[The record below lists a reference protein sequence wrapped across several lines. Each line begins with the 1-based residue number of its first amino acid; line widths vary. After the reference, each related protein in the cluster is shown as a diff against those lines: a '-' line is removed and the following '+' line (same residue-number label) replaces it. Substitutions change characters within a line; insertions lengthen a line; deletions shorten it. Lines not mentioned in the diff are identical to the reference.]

1 MTFQRWFSLI
11 LVCPTLFIAG
21 VRFIFFS
28 SNLGLTALGLLL
40 ISGPTLWALEGRRMF
55 ARSRYS
61 TGRSVSRPARGRA
74 RSHESNDG
82 LLKDARRVPR
92 GTYGTTAVSRGRF
105 RQPFEGCSAEHVVG
119 PDRANGPMLVAPRSG
134 CAPP

>member
-21 VRFIFFS
+21 VRFIFFG
-28 SNLGLTALGLLL
+28 SNLGLTVLGLLL

-61 TGRSVSRPARGRA
+61 TERSVSQP
-74 RSHESNDG
+74 E
-82 LLKDARRVPR
+82 RR
-92 GTYGTTAVSRGRF
+92 
-105 RQPFEGCSAEHVVG
+105 
-119 PDRANGPMLVAPRSG
+119 
-134 CAPP
+134 